1 MTAVQAQA
9 LSKKQVQDTANSLGA
24 LKGAP
29 CTIKLIEETDE
40 KITVT
45 FGWMDSDGNNQTS
58 SIEIP
63 KGQDGFSPTI
73 TVKENTDTSYV
84 LTITTEDGVIETP
97 NLKGQ
102 DGTTMDDVYTKAEID
117 AKLTD
122 FSAEEIHSIW
132 TNASPVEI

>member
-9 LSKKQVQDTANSLGA
+9 LSKKQVQETANSLGA

-45 FGWMDSDGNNQTS
+45 FGWMDSEGNSQTS
-58 SIEIP
+58 SIDIP

-84 LTITTEDGVIETP
+84 LTITTQDGTIETP

-102 DGTTMDDVYTKAEID
+102 DGTGAEDVYTKEEID
-117 AKLTD
+117 TKLQEIT
-122 FSAEEIHSIW
+122 AEEVRSIW
-132 TNASPVEI
+132 TSASPAEL